1 VQLPYHVLHKT
12 FPAFYNPGQQRNTHF
27 IVIALWKGE
36 YIEDAILLKMLGRKL
51 GGVLSPPPPFL
62 SIGFLQKKS
71 EGVWQAFCC
80 LRMSSSYSFICSE
93 VAQ

>member
-27 IVIALWKGE
+27 IVIALWNGE

-51 GGVLSPPPPFL
+51 GGVLSPPPPSFRRKVKAYGKHFAVFVCPVAILL
-62 SIGFLQKKS
+62 SVQKWPS
-71 EGVWQAFCC
+71 D
-80 LRMSSSYSFICSE
+80 
-93 VAQ
+93 